1 MSSTLAAAVTPFLR
15 YLSHERR
22 YSPHTTANY
31 RRDLEQIS
39 TFFASQ
45 GIEQWQTVSTHE
57 VRLYIMQSSQRGLAP
72 RTIQRHLSA
81 LRSLYRYLIRQRL
94 ADQNPVQGVRSPK
107 PAQTLPNYLDVEQV
121 TQLLDFESSEPLAQR
136 DKAMM
141 ELFYSSGL
149 RLAELTQ
156 LNCSD
161 LDLTEQWVRVVGKG
175 QKERLLPVGRLAIS
189 ALRGWLKQRTAFL
202 PPTSTEPAL
211 FLSQQGRRLTARSIQ
226 RRLAHWAEVQQLPLH
241 LHPHML
247 RHSFASHLLQSS
259 GELRAVQEL
268 LGHAD
273 IATTQIYTHL
283 DFQHLATVYDTAHPR
298 AKRRTPLELE
308 PSSPHHDKL

>member
-1 MSSTLAAAVTPFLR
+1 MIPSLAAAVTPFLR

-31 RRDLEQIS
+31 QRDLEQIS
-39 TFFASQ
+39 SFFASQ
-45 GIEQWQTVSTHE
+45 GIEQWPAVTTTE
-57 VRLYIMQSSQRGLAP
+57 VRLYIMQGSQQGLAP

-94 ADQNPVQGVRSPK
+94 ADQNPVLGVRSPK
-107 PAQTLPNYLDVEQV
+107 PPQTLPSYLDIEQI
-121 TQLLDFESSEPLAQR
+121 TQLLDFTDDDPLALR

-156 LNCSD
+156 LNCTD
-161 LDLTEQWVRVVGKG
+161 LDLAEQMVRVVGKG
-175 QKERLLPVGRLAIS
+175 QKERLLPVGRLAIA
-189 ALRGWLKQRTAFL
+189 ALRRWLSQRATLLTPA
-202 PPTSTEPAL
+202 STEPAL

-283 DFQHLATVYDTAHPR
+283 DFQHLAAVYDAAHPR
-298 AKRRTPLELE
+298 AKQRTPLE
-308 PSSPHHDKL
+308 PSLPPHDKL